1 MQANDKNYFFIASIL
16 SKMSPSFITP
26 QKNISLI
33 RISILEPARSMAQD
47 LKERSTGFLF
57 LFVGAWGALATFLSC
72 VGALATF
79 CHANFSRQNCTVKAS
94 FFSAGTSW

>member
-1 MQANDKNYFFIASIL
+1 
-16 SKMSPSFITP
+16 MSPSFITP

-57 LFVGAWGALATFLSC
+57 LFGGAWGALATFSSCGKEIYAERKFLSFNIIYIN
-72 VGALATF
+72 VSHFGHQF
-79 CHANFSRQNCTVKAS
+79 N
-94 FFSAGTSW
+94 